1 MIKTCPETLRW
12 IVYEIIAI
20 LGFYGNVLWGTL
32 WHHIRR
38 WKPFFQTHHTYMCDT
53 SLEAFQAL
61 FKTGFRLKIFPL
73 EVVFFFSILKCACMR
88 YLAAEYCWLIFWK
101 IGLTAIKNTIPMCI
115 LHVYQSNSYFKLYPE
130 LFSNGKYSYNNY
142 LFLFFVSI
150 FWMLVKAQ
158 ICPQVSQTWVMMKM
172 YLVKTITHY
181 NYASLEDLLSK

>member
-53 SLEAFQAL
+53 SFKASFQAL

-73 EVVFFFSILKCACMR
+73 EVVFFRSRNVHVWGTCLPKIVDSTYFQKNWRQQPLK
-88 YLAAEYCWLIFWK
+88 
-101 IGLTAIKNTIPMCI
+101 TTIPI
-115 LHVYQSNSYFKLYPE
+115 VSYINLTVI
-130 LFSNGKYSYNNY
+130 SSSIQN
-142 LFLFFVSI
+142 FFQIENIPTISI
-150 FWMLVKAQ
+150 YF
-158 ICPQVSQTWVMMKM
+158 
-172 YLVKTITHY
+172 
-181 NYASLEDLLSK
+181 DFF

>member
-1 MIKTCPETLRW
+1 MIKACPESLRW

-53 SLEAFQAL
+53 SLEASFQAL
-61 FKTGFRLKIFPL
+61 FRLKIFPL
-73 EVVFFFSILKCACMR
+73 KVVFYDLEMCM
-88 YLAAEYCWLIFWK
+88 YDEVPGWLIFWK

-181 NYASLEDLLSK
+181 DYASLEDLLSK